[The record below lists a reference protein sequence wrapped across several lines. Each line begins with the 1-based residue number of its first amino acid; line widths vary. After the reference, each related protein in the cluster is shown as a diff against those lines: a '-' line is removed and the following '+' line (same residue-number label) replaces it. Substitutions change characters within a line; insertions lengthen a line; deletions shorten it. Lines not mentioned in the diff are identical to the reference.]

1 LQDLPFAYRF
11 GSLIAG
17 AEQRLTSGFQTS
29 NTLRDVTL
37 PSNPSITA
45 VVYVRDVLGGE
56 ARATVSSDRVT
67 DMVVACSPLAA
78 ADVAAVV
85 AASLDSLVQGAL
97 AQGNAGAS
105 LAAIGNIAQVREVQ
119 TIGAYLPL
127 PKHAQELSLAH
138 TSMHKEAPS
147 TLRSPRHPSLP
158 SSIRLAHSAFLNMVM
173 GRI

>member
-105 LAAIGNIAQVREVQ
+105 LAAIGNIAQVMREVQ
-119 TIGAYLPL
+119 TARAYSHIAKARAGA
-127 PKHAQELSLAH
+127 LAH
-138 TSMHKEAPS
+138 KMYF
-147 TLRSPRHPSLP
+147 L
-158 SSIRLAHSAFLNMVM
+158 IRGCAVQRLQ
-173 GRI
+173 